1 MFTYK
6 IQKKVLENG
15 IKLILTGEKE
25 NIKHEFI
32 TEISDK
38 ELQKINYKKFV
49 DNFVLALEKKIDLI
63 LINDIY

>member
-15 IKLILTGEKE
+15 IKLILTGEKK